1 MATREE
7 TAKASPTDQP
17 ASPWVAAL
25 SELREWDPAWA
36 ELAVKITTNPWTDGV
51 LPRKFIELV
60 SFGLNGGNAPPHPG
74 GPRGRREPPERELE
88 RESTSESAGR
98 DSY

>member
-1 MATREE
+1 MATWEE
-7 TAKASPTDQP
+7 IAKASPADQL

-25 SELREWDPAWA
+25 GELREWDPVWA

-60 SFGLNGGNAPPHPG
+60 SVGLNAS
-74 GPRGRREPPERELE
+74 RWER
-88 RESTSESAGR
+88 
-98 DSY
+98 Y